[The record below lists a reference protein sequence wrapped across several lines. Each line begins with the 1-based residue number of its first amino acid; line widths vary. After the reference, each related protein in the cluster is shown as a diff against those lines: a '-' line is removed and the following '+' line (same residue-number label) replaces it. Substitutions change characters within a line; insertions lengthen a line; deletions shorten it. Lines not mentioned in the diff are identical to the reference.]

1 MKVVQMKGVSKGR
14 GYVALGAGVFLVV
27 VSAGLYLFFGNLA
40 SSGSMELPA
49 AAAAAFFGKLY
60 WGFGLLAVAGVVGLS
75 NGLWIVRRQKINVA
89 LTILGL
95 LVAVSAL
102 GCFWQATTVLPP
114 G

>member
-1 MKVVQMKGVSKGR
+1 MKGVSKAR

-27 VSAGLYLFFGNLA
+27 ASAGLYLFFGNLA
-40 SSGSMELPA
+40 SNGSMELPA

-60 WGFGLLAVAGVVGLS
+60 CGFALLAVAGAVGIA

-95 LVAVSAL
+95 LVAASAF
-102 GCFWQATTVLPP
+102 GCIWQATTVLPP